1 MKTIN
6 YGDVYSL
13 KSPLEG
19 LDDASLKSLSYMMG
33 SVSNRPVVVIRP
45 PAKWDRFGMVTVISS
60 LSKMGP
66 AYHTDCE
73 DVYGFERD

>member
-19 LDDASLKSLSYMMG
+19 LDDASLKSLTYMMG

-45 PAKWDRFGMVTVISS
+45 PCKVGPVWYGYRS
-60 LSKMGP
+60 LFSEQDGSGLS
-66 AYHTDCE
+66 
-73 DVYGFERD
+73 YGL